1 MLPLLSVRYALLI
14 VSLSWE
20 NQPWVTLQYLLPSKA
35 LTLFL
40 QCYLVCE
47 EAGPEG
53 VGCWGEPLSPSVGQ
67 NPSTFI
73 LGATQPQL
81 GLAAPHTGCGEFSR
95 TRFIFPNET
104 LHPLNTNLPPP
115 PQPPRNYILPASA
128 NVTDLMS
135 ANHTAFV
142 LFCLAYF
149 TQQNLFKSIKFI
161 NVLLPLWLESV
172 HF

>member
-1 MLPLLSVRYALLI
+1 MLPLLIVHYALLI

-40 QCYLVCE
+40 QCSLVCE

-104 LHPLNTNLPPP
+104 LHPLNTNLPLP

-135 ANHTAFV
+135 VESHSICPFLSS
-142 LFCLAYF
+142 LFHSAECL
-149 TQQNLFKSIKFI
+149 QK
-161 NVLLPLWLESV
+161 
-172 HF
+172 H